1 MLLDADSLREDKGLS
16 TRHLILIFLA
26 GVAVCGVF
34 FSLGFLVGYNERS
47 TRMLPD
53 TERVSNPAAIPPTI
67 NPPLETV
74 QVGPGNAAAPTTSV
88 PPPVATP
95 QANSSAAPPS
105 EQKPGPVPATAPPVT
120 SPPPSRAQGEREPD
134 LGRAASPPAVGEVG
148 GGFTV
153 QVVATGTKGDAETL
167 VRILKGR
174 GYPVFLVAP
183 QQAHANDN
191 LYRVQVGPY
200 TSRDSAEKARAKLI
214 GEGFKPFIR
223 H

>member
-1 MLLDADSLREDKGLS
+1 M
-16 TRHLILIFLA
+16 
-26 GVAVCGVF
+26 
-34 FSLGFLVGYNERS
+34 
-47 TRMLPD
+47 
-53 TERVSNPAAIPPTI
+53 
-67 NPPLETV
+67 
-74 QVGPGNAAAPTTSV
+74 
-88 PPPVATP
+88 
-95 QANSSAAPPS
+95 
-105 EQKPGPVPATAPPVT
+105 
-120 SPPPSRAQGEREPD
+120 
-134 LGRAASPPAVGEVG
+134 GEVG

-200 TSRDSAEKARAKLI
+200 TSRDSAEKARAKLT